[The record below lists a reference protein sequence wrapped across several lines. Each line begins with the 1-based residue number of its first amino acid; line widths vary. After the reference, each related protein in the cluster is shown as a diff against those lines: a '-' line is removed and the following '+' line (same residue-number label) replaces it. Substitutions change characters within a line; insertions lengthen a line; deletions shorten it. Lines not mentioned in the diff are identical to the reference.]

1 MPFWKSARPT
11 SLRYARARHRRWHG
25 NNPVTTTHTPSQNTP
40 SANDGGIDF
49 PLEGVRVLDL
59 SRVFAGPL
67 CGQVLADFGAEV
79 IKVEHPGRG
88 DDTRDWGMRIGKTET
103 TYYNSMNRNKRS
115 VTVDL
120 QTPEGLKIIHELL
133 PQCDVVVHNFKTGGA
148 EKLGL
153 GYEQLKAIQ
162 PGLIYCAVA
171 GYDSSGP
178 EAKRPGYDLVIQGE
192 SGLMALNGEANT
204 PPLKFGVAVVDL
216 MTGMYAAQAVL
227 AALFQR
233 TRTGKGRLIE
243 MALYDCGVMI
253 TGYYGLDAMLLGHD
267 PQRYGNAHPSI
278 VPYGMFEAAD
288 GPLIVA
294 VGNNNQFDKFCRQV
308 VMRPD
313 IVEDPRYATN
323 VERAKNRLTLLPVMK
338 ELFTSFPRDV
348 LLQRMTAA
356 GIPCGKVAGL
366 HEALTSERT
375 RRGGLLQEM
384 PHPVAGTTHVFAP
397 PYRLD
402 GQRLPIRNAPP
413 TLGEGT
419 KEVLQQ
425 LLQLSEQE
433 LQALRDKGVLTL
445 PQA

>member
-1 MPFWKSARPT
+1 M
-11 SLRYARARHRRWHG
+11 
-25 NNPVTTTHTPSQNTP
+25 TTTTTTTPITP
-40 SANDGGIDF
+40 PDGMDF
-49 PLEGVRVLDL
+49 PLQGVRVLDL

-67 CGQVLADFGAEV
+67 CGMVLADFGAEV

-115 VTVDL
+115 ITVDL
-120 QTPEGLKIIHELL
+120 QTPEGVKIIHDLL
-133 PQCDVVVHNFKTGGA
+133 PQCDVVVQNFKTGGA

-153 GYEQLKAIQ
+153 GYEQLKAIK
-162 PGLIYCAVA
+162 PDLIYCSVA

-233 TRTGKGRLIE
+233 TRTGKGRHIE
-243 MALYDCGVMI
+243 MALYDCGLMI

-278 VPYGMFEAAD
+278 VPYGMYDAAD
-288 GPLIVA
+288 GPLIIA
-294 VGNNNQFDKFCRQV
+294 VGNNAQFDKFCRQV
-308 VMRPD
+308 IERPD
-313 IVEDPRYATN
+313 IVEDPRFATN
-323 VERAKNRLTLLPVMK
+323 VERAKNRLVLGPMLK
-338 ELFTSFPRDV
+338 ELIAGFARDM

-375 RRGGLLQEM
+375 RRGGLLQEL
-384 PHPVAGTTHVFAP
+384 PHPVAGSTHVFAP

-419 KEVLQQ
+419 REVLQQ
-425 LLQLSEQE
+425 LLQLSEPE

-445 PQA
+445 PHI

>member
-1 MPFWKSARPT
+1 M
-11 SLRYARARHRRWHG
+11 
-25 NNPVTTTHTPSQNTP
+25 
-40 SANDGGIDF
+40 
-49 PLEGVRVLDL
+49 
-59 SRVFAGPL
+59 FAGPL
-67 CGQVLADFGAEV
+67 CGQVLADFGADV

-115 VTVDL
+115 ITLDL
-120 QTPEGLKIIHELL
+120 QTPEGVKIVHDLL
-133 PQCDVVVHNFKTGGA
+133 PQFDVVIHNFKTGGA

-153 GYEQLKAIQ
+153 GYEQLKAIK
-162 PGLIYCAVA
+162 PDLIYCSVA

-192 SGLMALNGEANT
+192 AGLMAINGEASQ
-204 PPLKFGVAVVDL
+204 PPLKFGVAAVDM

-227 AALFQR
+227 AALFR
-233 TRTGKGRLIE
+233 RERTGKGRHIE
-243 MALYDCGVMI
+243 MALYDCGLMI

-278 VPYGMFEAAD
+278 VPYGMFEAQD
-288 GPLIVA
+288 GPLIIA
-294 VGNNNQFDKFCRQV
+294 VGNNSQFDKFCRQV

-313 IVEDPRYATN
+313 IVEDPRFATN
-323 VERAKNRLTLLPVMK
+323 VERARNRLTLLPEMK
-338 ELFTSFPRDV
+338 ALIASFPRDV
-348 LLQRMTAA
+348 LLERLTAA
-356 GIPCGKVAGL
+356 GIPCGRVAGL

-413 TLGEGT
+413 TLGDAT
-419 KEVLQQ
+419 RDVLQQ
-425 LLQLSEQE
+425 LLQLPEAE

-445 PQA
+445 PPL

>member
-1 MPFWKSARPT
+1 M
-11 SLRYARARHRRWHG
+11 
-25 NNPVTTTHTPSQNTP
+25 TTTTTTTTPTTP
-40 SANDGGIDF
+40 PDGMDF
-49 PLEGVRVLDL
+49 PLQGVRVLDL

-67 CGQVLADFGAEV
+67 CGMVLADFGAEV

-88 DDTRDWGMRIGKTET
+88 DDTRDWGMRIGRTET
-103 TYYNSMNRNKRS
+103 TYYKSMNRNKRS
-115 VTVDL
+115 ITVDL
-120 QTPEGLKIIHELL
+120 QTPEGVKIIHDLL
-133 PQCDVVVHNFKTGGA
+133 PQCDVVVQNFKTGGA

-153 GYEQLKAIQ
+153 GYEQLKAIK
-162 PGLIYCAVA
+162 PDLIYCSVA

-233 TRTGKGRLIE
+233 TRTGKGRHIE
-243 MALYDCGVMI
+243 MALYDCGLMI

-278 VPYGMFEAAD
+278 VPYGMYDAAD
-288 GPLIVA
+288 GPLIIA
-294 VGNNNQFDKFCRQV
+294 VGNNAQFDKFCRQV
-308 VMRPD
+308 IERPD
-313 IVEDPRYATN
+313 IVEDPRFATN
-323 VERAKNRLTLLPVMK
+323 VERAKNRLVLGPMLK
-338 ELFTSFPRDV
+338 ELIAGFARDV

-375 RRGGLLQEM
+375 RRGGLLQEL
-384 PHPVAGTTHVFAP
+384 PHPVAGSTHVFAP

-419 KEVLQQ
+419 REVLQQ
-425 LLQLSEQE
+425 LLQLSEPE

-445 PQA
+445 PQI

>member
-1 MPFWKSARPT
+1 M
-11 SLRYARARHRRWHG
+11 
-25 NNPVTTTHTPSQNTP
+25 TTTTTTTPTTP
-40 SANDGGIDF
+40 PDGMDF
-49 PLEGVRVLDL
+49 PLQGVRVLDL

-67 CGQVLADFGAEV
+67 CGMVLADFGAEV

-115 VTVDL
+115 ITVDL
-120 QTPEGLKIIHELL
+120 QTPEGVKIIHDLL
-133 PQCDVVVHNFKTGGA
+133 PQCDVVVQNFKTGGA

-153 GYEQLKAIQ
+153 GYEQLKAIK
-162 PGLIYCAVA
+162 PDLIYCSVA

-233 TRTGKGRLIE
+233 TRTGKGRHIE
-243 MALYDCGVMI
+243 MALYDCGLMI

-278 VPYGMFEAAD
+278 VPYGMYDAAD
-288 GPLIVA
+288 GPLIIA
-294 VGNNNQFDKFCRQV
+294 VGNNAQFDKFCRQV
-308 VMRPD
+308 IERPD
-313 IVEDPRYATN
+313 IVEDPRFATN
-323 VERAKNRLTLLPVMK
+323 VERAKNRLVLGPMLK
-338 ELFTSFPRDV
+338 ELIAGFARDV

-375 RRGGLLQEM
+375 RRGGLLQEL
-384 PHPVAGTTHVFAP
+384 PHPVAGSTHVFAP

-402 GQRLPIRNAPP
+402 GQRLPLRNAPP

-419 KEVLQQ
+419 REVLQRLLSLSDEQ
-425 LLQLSEQE
+425 LQQLQQ
-433 LQALRDKGVLTL
+433 QGVLTL
-445 PQA
+445 PPG

>member
-1 MPFWKSARPT
+1 M
-11 SLRYARARHRRWHG
+11 
-25 NNPVTTTHTPSQNTP
+25 TTTTTTTTPTTP
-40 SANDGGIDF
+40 PDGMDF
-49 PLEGVRVLDL
+49 PLQGVRVLDL

-67 CGQVLADFGAEV
+67 CGMVLADFGAEV

-115 VTVDL
+115 ITVDL
-120 QTPEGLKIIHELL
+120 QTPEGVKIIHGLL
-133 PQCDVVVHNFKTGGA
+133 PQCDVVVQNFKTGGA

-153 GYEQLKAIQ
+153 GYEQLKAIK
-162 PGLIYCAVA
+162 PDLIYCSVA

-233 TRTGKGRLIE
+233 TRTGKGRHIE
-243 MALYDCGVMI
+243 MALYDCGLMI

-278 VPYGMFEAAD
+278 VPYGMFEAQD
-288 GPLIVA
+288 GPLIIA
-294 VGNNNQFDKFCRQV
+294 VGNNSQFDKFCRQV

-323 VERAKNRLTLLPVMK
+323 VERARNRLTLLPQMK
-338 ELFTSFPRDV
+338 ALIASFPRDV
-348 LLQRMTAA
+348 LLERLSAA
-356 GIPCGKVAGL
+356 GIPCGRVAGL

-413 TLGEGT
+413 TLGAAT
-419 KEVLQQ
+419 REVLQQ
-425 LLQLSEQE
+425 LLQLPEAE
-433 LQALRDKGVLTL
+433 LEALRDKGVLTL
-445 PQA
+445 PSL

>member
-1 MPFWKSARPT
+1 MTSTTPT
-11 SLRYARARHRRWHG
+11 PALPEG
-25 NNPVTTTHTPSQNTP
+25 M
-40 SANDGGIDF
+40 DF

-67 CGQVLADFGAEV
+67 CGQVLADFGADV

-115 VTVDL
+115 ITVDL
-120 QTPEGLKIIHELL
+120 QTPEGVKIIRDLL
-133 PQCDVVVHNFKTGGA
+133 PQCDVVVQNFKTGGA

-153 GYEQLKAIQ
+153 GYEQLKAIK
-162 PGLIYCAVA
+162 PDLIYCSVA

-178 EAKRPGYDLVIQGE
+178 EARRPGYDLVIQGE
-192 SGLMALNGEANT
+192 AGLMALNGEASQ
-204 PPLKFGVAVVDL
+204 PPLKFGVAAVDM

-227 AALFQR
+227 AALFR
-233 TRTGKGRLIE
+233 RSKTGKGRHIE
-243 MALYDCGVMI
+243 MALYDCGLMI

-278 VPYGMFEAAD
+278 VPYGMYDAAD
-288 GPLIVA
+288 GPLIIA
-294 VGNNNQFDKFCRQV
+294 VGNNAQFDKFCRQV
-308 VMRPD
+308 IERPD
-313 IVEDPRYATN
+313 IVEDPRFATN
-323 VERAKNRLTLLPVMK
+323 VERAKNRLVLGPMLK
-338 ELFTSFPRDV
+338 ELIAGFARDV
-348 LLQRMTAA
+348 LLERLAAA
-356 GIPCGKVAGL
+356 GIPCGRVAGL

-397 PYRLD
+397 PYRMD

-413 TLGEGT
+413 TLGAAT
-419 KEVLQQ
+419 REVLQQ
-425 LLQLSEQE
+425 LLQLPEAE

-445 PQA
+445 PPLP

>member
-1 MPFWKSARPT
+1 M
-11 SLRYARARHRRWHG
+11 
-25 NNPVTTTHTPSQNTP
+25 TTTTTTTPTTP
-40 SANDGGIDF
+40 PDGMDL
-49 PLEGVRVLDL
+49 PLAGVRVLDL

-67 CGQVLADFGAEV
+67 CGMVLADFGAEV

-115 VTVDL
+115 ITVDL
-120 QTPEGLKIIHELL
+120 QTPEGVKIIHDLL
-133 PQCDVVVHNFKTGGA
+133 PQCDVVVQNFKTGGA
-148 EKLGL
+148 DKLGL
-153 GYEQLKAIQ
+153 GYEQLKAIK
-162 PGLIYCAVA
+162 PDLIYCSVA

-233 TRTGKGRLIE
+233 TRTGKGRHIE
-243 MALYDCGVMI
+243 MALYDCGLMI

-278 VPYGMFEAAD
+278 VPYGMYDAAD
-288 GPLIVA
+288 GPLIIA
-294 VGNNNQFDKFCRQV
+294 VGNNAQFDKFCRQV
-308 VMRPD
+308 IERPD
-313 IVEDPRYATN
+313 IVEDPRFATN
-323 VERAKNRLTLLPVMK
+323 VERAKNRLVLGPMLK
-338 ELFTSFPRDV
+338 ELIAGFARDV

-375 RRGGLLQEM
+375 RRGGLLQEL
-384 PHPVAGTTHVFAP
+384 PHPVAGSTHVFAP

-419 KEVLQQ
+419 REVLQQ
-425 LLQLSEQE
+425 LLQLSEPE

-445 PQA
+445 PHI

>member
-1 MPFWKSARPT
+1 M
-11 SLRYARARHRRWHG
+11 
-25 NNPVTTTHTPSQNTP
+25 TTTTTTTTPTTP
-40 SANDGGIDF
+40 PDGMDF
-49 PLEGVRVLDL
+49 PLQGVRVLDL

-67 CGQVLADFGAEV
+67 CGMVLADFGAEV

-115 VTVDL
+115 ITVDL
-120 QTPEGLKIIHELL
+120 QTPEGVKIIHDLL
-133 PQCDVVVHNFKTGGA
+133 PQCDVVVQNFKTGGA

-153 GYEQLKAIQ
+153 GYEQLKAIK
-162 PGLIYCAVA
+162 PDLIYCSVA

-233 TRTGKGRLIE
+233 TRTGKGRHIE
-243 MALYDCGVMI
+243 MALYDCGLMI

-278 VPYGMFEAAD
+278 VPYGMYDAAD
-288 GPLIVA
+288 GPLIIG
-294 VGNNNQFDKFCRQV
+294 VGNNAQFDKFCRQV
-308 VMRPD
+308 VQRPD
-313 IVEDPRYATN
+313 IVEDPRFATN
-323 VERAKNRLTLLPVMK
+323 VERAKNRLVLGPMLK
-338 ELFTSFPRDV
+338 ELIAGFPRDV
-348 LLQRMTAA
+348 LLERLSAA

-413 TLGEGT
+413 TLGAAT
-419 KEVLQQ
+419 RDVLQQ
-425 LLQLSEQE
+425 LLQLPEAE

-445 PQA
+445 PPL

>member
-1 MPFWKSARPT
+1 M
-11 SLRYARARHRRWHG
+11 
-25 NNPVTTTHTPSQNTP
+25 
-40 SANDGGIDF
+40 DF
-49 PLEGVRVLDL
+49 PLQGVRVLDL

-67 CGQVLADFGAEV
+67 CGMVLADFGAEV

-115 VTVDL
+115 ITVDL
-120 QTPEGLKIIHELL
+120 QTPEGVKIIHGLL
-133 PQCDVVVHNFKTGGA
+133 PQCDVVVQNFKTGGA

-153 GYEQLKAIQ
+153 GYEQLKAIK
-162 PGLIYCAVA
+162 PDLIYCSVA

-233 TRTGKGRLIE
+233 TRTGKGRHIE
-243 MALYDCGVMI
+243 MALYDCGLMI

-278 VPYGMFEAAD
+278 VPYGMYDAAD
-288 GPLIVA
+288 GPLIIA
-294 VGNNNQFDKFCRQV
+294 VGNNAQFDKFCRQV
-308 VMRPD
+308 IERPD
-313 IVEDPRYATN
+313 IVEDPRFATN
-323 VERAKNRLTLLPVMK
+323 VERAKNRLVLGPMLK
-338 ELFTSFPRDV
+338 ELIAGFARDV

-375 RRGGLLQEM
+375 RRGGLLQEL
-384 PHPVAGTTHVFAP
+384 PHPVAGSTHVFAP

-419 KEVLQQ
+419 REVLQQ
-425 LLQLSEQE
+425 LLQLSEPE

-445 PQA
+445 PHI

>member
-1 MPFWKSARPT
+1 M
-11 SLRYARARHRRWHG
+11 
-25 NNPVTTTHTPSQNTP
+25 TTTTPTP
-40 SANDGGIDF
+40 PLPEGMDF

-67 CGQVLADFGAEV
+67 CGQVLADFGADV

-115 VTVDL
+115 ITVDL
-120 QTPEGLKIIHELL
+120 QTPEGVKIIHSLL
-133 PQCDVVVHNFKTGGA
+133 PQCDVVIQNFKTGGA

-153 GYEQLKAIQ
+153 GYEQLKAIK
-162 PGLIYCAVA
+162 PDLIYCSVS

-178 EAKRPGYDLVIQGE
+178 EAKRPGYDLVIQAE
-192 SGLMALNGEANT
+192 AGLMAINGEASQ
-204 PPLKFGVAVVDL
+204 PPLKFGVAAVDM

-227 AALFQR
+227 AALFR
-233 TRTGKGRLIE
+233 RERTGKGRHIE
-243 MALYDCGVMI
+243 MALYDCGLMI
-253 TGYYGLDAMLLGHD
+253 TGYYGLDALLLGHD

-278 VPYGMFEAAD
+278 VPYGMYDAAD
-288 GPLIVA
+288 GPLIIG
-294 VGNNNQFDKFCRQV
+294 VGNNAQFDKFCRQV
-308 VMRPD
+308 IERPD
-313 IVEDPRYATN
+313 IVEDPRFATN
-323 VERAKNRLTLLPVMK
+323 VERAKNRLVLSPMLK
-338 ELFTSFPRDV
+338 ELIASFPRDV
-348 LLQRMTAA
+348 LLERLSAA

-375 RRGGLLQEM
+375 RRGGLLQQM

-397 PYRLD
+397 PFRLD

-413 TLGEGT
+413 TLGAAT
-419 KEVLQQ
+419 RDVLQQ
-425 LLQLSEQE
+425 LLQLPEAE

-445 PQA
+445 PPL

>member
-1 MPFWKSARPT
+1 MTTSPT
-11 SLRYARARHRRWHG
+11 SPTAA
-25 NNPVTTTHTPSQNTP
+25 P
-40 SANDGGIDF
+40 GGMDF

-67 CGQVLADFGAEV
+67 CGMVLADFGAEV

-88 DDTRDWGMRIGKTET
+88 DDTRDWGMRIGHTET

-115 VTVDL
+115 ITVDL
-120 QTPEGLKIIHELL
+120 QTPEGVKIIHDLL
-133 PQCDVVVHNFKTGGA
+133 PQCDVVIQNFKTGGA

-153 GYEQLKAIQ
+153 GYAQLKAIK
-162 PGLIYCAVA
+162 PDLIYCSVA

-192 SGLMALNGEANT
+192 AGLMAINGEASQ
-204 PPLKFGVAVVDL
+204 PPLKFGVAAVDM

-227 AALFQR
+227 AALFR
-233 TRTGKGRLIE
+233 RERTGKGRHIE
-243 MALYDCGVMI
+243 MALYDCGLMI

-278 VPYGMFEAAD
+278 VPYGMFEAQD
-288 GPLIVA
+288 GPLIIA
-294 VGNNNQFDKFCRQV
+294 VGNNSQFDKFCRQV

-313 IVEDPRYATN
+313 IVEDPRFATN
-323 VERAKNRLTLLPVMK
+323 VERARNRLTLLPEMK
-338 ELFTSFPRDV
+338 ALIASFPRDV
-348 LLQRMTAA
+348 LLERLTAA
-356 GIPCGKVAGL
+356 GIPCGRVAGL

-413 TLGEGT
+413 TLGAAT
-419 KEVLQQ
+419 REVLQQ
-425 LLQLSEQE
+425 LLQLPEAE

-445 PQA
+445 PDPQQH

>member
-1 MPFWKSARPT
+1 MTSTTPT
-11 SLRYARARHRRWHG
+11 PPLPEG
-25 NNPVTTTHTPSQNTP
+25 M
-40 SANDGGIDF
+40 DF

-67 CGQVLADFGAEV
+67 CGQVLADFGADV

-115 VTVDL
+115 ITVDL
-120 QTPEGLKIIHELL
+120 QTPEGVRIIRDLL
-133 PQCDVVVHNFKTGGA
+133 PQCDVVVQNFKTGGA

-153 GYEQLKAIQ
+153 GYEQLKAIK
-162 PGLIYCAVA
+162 PDLIYCSVA

-192 SGLMALNGEANT
+192 AGLMAINGEANQ
-204 PPLKFGVAVVDL
+204 PPLKFGVAAVDM

-227 AALFQR
+227 AALFR
-233 TRTGKGRLIE
+233 RERTGKGRHIE
-243 MALYDCGVMI
+243 MALYDCGLMI

-278 VPYGMFEAAD
+278 VPYGMFEAQD
-288 GPLIVA
+288 GPLIIA
-294 VGNNNQFDKFCRQV
+294 VGNNSQFDKFCRQV

-313 IVEDPRYATN
+313 IVEDPRFATN
-323 VERAKNRLTLLPVMK
+323 VERARNRLTLLPEMK
-338 ELFTSFPRDV
+338 ALIASFPRDV
-348 LLQRMTAA
+348 LLERLTAA
-356 GIPCGKVAGL
+356 GIPCGRVAGL

-413 TLGEGT
+413 TLGDAT
-419 KEVLQQ
+419 RDVLQQ
-425 LLQLSEQE
+425 LLQLPEAE

-445 PQA
+445 PPL

>member
-1 MPFWKSARPT
+1 M
-11 SLRYARARHRRWHG
+11 
-25 NNPVTTTHTPSQNTP
+25 TTTTTTTPTTP
-40 SANDGGIDF
+40 PDGMDF
-49 PLEGVRVLDL
+49 PLQGVRVLDL

-67 CGQVLADFGAEV
+67 CGMVLADFGAEV

-115 VTVDL
+115 ITVDL
-120 QTPEGLKIIHELL
+120 QTPEGVKIIHDLL
-133 PQCDVVVHNFKTGGA
+133 PQCDVVVQNFKTGGA

-153 GYEQLKAIQ
+153 GYEQLKAIK
-162 PGLIYCAVA
+162 PDLIYCSVA

-216 MTGMYAAQAVL
+216 MTGMYAAKAVL

-233 TRTGKGRLIE
+233 TRTGKGRHIE
-243 MALYDCGVMI
+243 MALYDCGLMI

-278 VPYGMFEAAD
+278 VPYGMYDAAD
-288 GPLIVA
+288 GPLIIA
-294 VGNNNQFDKFCRQV
+294 VGNNAQFDKFCRQV
-308 VMRPD
+308 IERPD
-313 IVEDPRYATN
+313 IVEDPRFATN
-323 VERAKNRLTLLPVMK
+323 VERAKNRLVLGPMLK
-338 ELFTSFPRDV
+338 ELIAGFARDV

-375 RRGGLLQEM
+375 RRGGLLQEL
-384 PHPVAGTTHVFAP
+384 PHPVAGSTHVFAP

-419 KEVLQQ
+419 REVLQQ
-425 LLQLSEQE
+425 LLQLSEPE

-445 PQA
+445 PQI

>member
-1 MPFWKSARPT
+1 MTSTTPT
-11 SLRYARARHRRWHG
+11 PALPEG
-25 NNPVTTTHTPSQNTP
+25 M
-40 SANDGGIDF
+40 DF

-67 CGQVLADFGAEV
+67 CGQVLADFGADV

-88 DDTRDWGMRIGKTET
+88 DDTRDWGIRIGKTET

-115 VTVDL
+115 ITVDL
-120 QTPEGLKIIHELL
+120 QTPEGVKIIRDLL
-133 PQCDVVVHNFKTGGA
+133 PQCDVVVQNFKTGGA
-148 EKLGL
+148 VKLGL
-153 GYEQLKAIQ
+153 GYEQLKAIK
-162 PGLIYCAVA
+162 PDLIYCSVA

-192 SGLMALNGEANT
+192 AGLMAINGEASQ
-204 PPLKFGVAVVDL
+204 PPLKFGVAAVDM

-227 AALFQR
+227 AALFR
-233 TRTGKGRLIE
+233 RERTGKGRHIE
-243 MALYDCGVMI
+243 MALYDCGLMI
-253 TGYYGLDAMLLGHD
+253 TGYYGLDALLLGHD

-278 VPYGMFEAAD
+278 VPYGMYDAAD
-288 GPLIVA
+288 GPLIIG
-294 VGNNNQFDKFCRQV
+294 VGNNAQFDKFCRQAV
-308 VMRPD
+308 QRPD
-313 IVEDPRYATN
+313 IVEDPRFATN
-323 VERAKNRLTLLPVMK
+323 VERAKNRLVLGPMLK
-338 ELFTSFPRDV
+338 ELIASFPRDV
-348 LLQRMTAA
+348 LLERLSAA

-413 TLGEGT
+413 TLGAAT
-419 KEVLQQ
+419 RDVLQQ
-425 LLQLSEQE
+425 LLQLPEAE

-445 PQA
+445 PDPQQH

>member
-1 MPFWKSARPT
+1 M
-11 SLRYARARHRRWHG
+11 
-25 NNPVTTTHTPSQNTP
+25 TTTTTTTTPTTP
-40 SANDGGIDF
+40 PDGMDF
-49 PLEGVRVLDL
+49 PLQGVRVLDL

-67 CGQVLADFGAEV
+67 CGMVLADFGAEV

-115 VTVDL
+115 ITVDL
-120 QTPEGLKIIHELL
+120 QTPEGVKIIHDLL
-133 PQCDVVVHNFKTGGA
+133 PQCDVVIQNFKTGGA

-153 GYEQLKAIQ
+153 GYEQLKAIK
-162 PGLIYCAVA
+162 PDLIYCSVA

-233 TRTGKGRLIE
+233 TRTGKGRHIE
-243 MALYDCGVMI
+243 MALYDCGLMI

-278 VPYGMFEAAD
+278 VPYGMYDAAD
-288 GPLIVA
+288 GPLIIA
-294 VGNNNQFDKFCRQV
+294 VGNNAQFDKFCRQV
-308 VMRPD
+308 IERPD
-313 IVEDPRYATN
+313 IVEDPRFATN
-323 VERAKNRLTLLPVMK
+323 VERAKNRLVLGPMLK
-338 ELFTSFPRDV
+338 ELIAGFARDV

-375 RRGGLLQEM
+375 RRGGLLQEL
-384 PHPVAGTTHVFAP
+384 PHPVAGSTHVFAP

-419 KEVLQQ
+419 REVLQQ
-425 LLQLSEQE
+425 LLQLSEPE

-445 PQA
+445 PHI

>member
-1 MPFWKSARPT
+1 MTSTNPT
-11 SLRYARARHRRWHG
+11 
-25 NNPVTTTHTPSQNTP
+25 PVLP
-40 SANDGGIDF
+40 DGMDF

-67 CGQVLADFGAEV
+67 CGQVLADFGADV

-115 VTVDL
+115 ITLDL
-120 QTPEGLKIIHELL
+120 QSPEGLKIVHELL
-133 PQCDVVVHNFKTGGA
+133 PQCDVVIHNFKTGGA

-153 GYEQLKAIQ
+153 GYEQLKAIK
-162 PGLIYCAVA
+162 PDLIYCAVA
-171 GYDSSGP
+171 GYDTSGP

-192 SGLMALNGEANT
+192 TGLMALNGEAGT

-216 MTGMYAAQAVL
+216 MTGMYAGQAVL

-233 TRTGKGRLIE
+233 SRTGRGRLIE
-243 MALYDCGVMI
+243 MALYDCGLTI
-253 TGYYGLDAMLLGHD
+253 TGYYGLDALKLGHD
-267 PQRYGNAHPSI
+267 PERYGNAHPSI
-278 VPYGMFEAAD
+278 VPYGMYESAD
-288 GPLIVA
+288 GPLIIA
-294 VGNNNQFDKFCRQV
+294 VGNNAQFDKFCRQV
-308 VMRPD
+308 IERPD
-313 IVEDPRYATN
+313 IVEDPRFATN
-323 VERAKNRLTLLPVMK
+323 VNRAKHRLELGPMLK
-338 ELFTSFPRDV
+338 ELIATFPRDL
-348 LLQRMTAA
+348 LLQRLTAA

-375 RRGGLLQEM
+375 RRGCLVQDM
-384 PHPVAGTTHVFAP
+384 PHPVEGTTPVFAP

-419 KEVLQQ
+419 REVLHR
-425 LLQLSEQE
+425 LLALSDEQ
-433 LQALRDKGVLTL
+433 LQALQAQGVLTL
-445 PQA
+445 PPQ

>member
-1 MPFWKSARPT
+1 M
-11 SLRYARARHRRWHG
+11 
-25 NNPVTTTHTPSQNTP
+25 TTTTTTTTPTTP
-40 SANDGGIDF
+40 PDGMDF
-49 PLEGVRVLDL
+49 PLAGVRVLDL

-67 CGQVLADFGAEV
+67 CGMVLADFGAEV

-133 PQCDVVVHNFKTGGA
+133 PQCDVVIHNFKTGGA

-153 GYEQLKAIQ
+153 GYEQLKALQ

-171 GYDSSGP
+171 GYDTSGP

-192 SGLMALNGEANT
+192 AGLMALNGEANQ

-278 VPYGMFEAAD
+278 VPYGMFDAAD

-294 VGNNNQFDKFCRQV
+294 VGNNSQFDKFCRQV

-338 ELFTSFPRDV
+338 ELIASFPRDV
-348 LLQRMTAA
+348 LLQRLTTA

-384 PHPVAGTTHVFAP
+384 PHPVAGTTQVFAP

-419 KEVLQQ
+419 REVLQQ

>member
-1 MPFWKSARPT
+1 M
-11 SLRYARARHRRWHG
+11 
-25 NNPVTTTHTPSQNTP
+25 TTTTTTTPTTP
-40 SANDGGIDF
+40 PDGMDF
-49 PLEGVRVLDL
+49 PLQGVRVLDL

-67 CGQVLADFGAEV
+67 CGMVLADFGAEV

-115 VTVDL
+115 ITVDL
-120 QTPEGLKIIHELL
+120 QTPEGVKIIHDLL
-133 PQCDVVVHNFKTGGA
+133 PQCDVVVQNFKTGGA

-153 GYEQLKAIQ
+153 GYEQLKAIK
-162 PGLIYCAVA
+162 PDLIYCSVA

-233 TRTGKGRLIE
+233 TRTGKGRHIE
-243 MALYDCGVMI
+243 MALYDCGLMI

-278 VPYGMFEAAD
+278 VPYGMYDAAD
-288 GPLIVA
+288 GPLIIG
-294 VGNNNQFDKFCRQV
+294 VGNNAQFDKFCRQV
-308 VMRPD
+308 IERPD
-313 IVEDPRYATN
+313 IVEDPRFATN
-323 VERAKNRLTLLPVMK
+323 VERAKNRLVLGPMLK
-338 ELFTSFPRDV
+338 ELIAGFARDV

-375 RRGGLLQEM
+375 RRGGLLQEL
-384 PHPVAGTTHVFAP
+384 PHPVAGSTHVFAP

-419 KEVLQQ
+419 REVLQQ
-425 LLQLSEQE
+425 LLQLSEPE

-445 PQA
+445 PHI

>member
-1 MPFWKSARPT
+1 M
-11 SLRYARARHRRWHG
+11 
-25 NNPVTTTHTPSQNTP
+25 TTTTTTTTTTPTTP
-40 SANDGGIDF
+40 PDGMDF
-49 PLEGVRVLDL
+49 PLQGVRVLDL

-67 CGQVLADFGAEV
+67 CGMVLADFGAEV

-115 VTVDL
+115 ITVDL
-120 QTPEGLKIIHELL
+120 QTPEGVKIIHDLL
-133 PQCDVVVHNFKTGGA
+133 PQCDVVVQNFKTGGA

-153 GYEQLKAIQ
+153 GYEQLKAIK
-162 PGLIYCAVA
+162 PDLIYCSVA

-233 TRTGKGRLIE
+233 TRTGKGRHIE
-243 MALYDCGVMI
+243 MALYDCGLMI

-278 VPYGMFEAAD
+278 VPYGMYDAAD
-288 GPLIVA
+288 GPLIIA
-294 VGNNNQFDKFCRQV
+294 VGNNAQFDKFCRQV
-308 VMRPD
+308 IERPD
-313 IVEDPRYATN
+313 IVEDPRFATN
-323 VERAKNRLTLLPVMK
+323 VERAKNRLVLSPMLK
-338 ELFTSFPRDV
+338 ELIASFPRDV
-348 LLQRMTAA
+348 LLERLSAA

-413 TLGEGT
+413 TLGAAT
-419 KEVLQQ
+419 RDVLQQ
-425 LLQLSEQE
+425 LLQLPEAE

-445 PQA
+445 PPL